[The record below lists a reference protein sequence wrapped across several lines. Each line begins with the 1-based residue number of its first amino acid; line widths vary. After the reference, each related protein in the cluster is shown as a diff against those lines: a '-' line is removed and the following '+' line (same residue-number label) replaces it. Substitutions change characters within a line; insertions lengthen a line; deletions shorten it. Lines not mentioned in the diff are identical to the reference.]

1 MLKLPAPGRG
11 FTLIEVMITL
21 VVLGVLIALGA
32 PSFSDWTRNQ
42 QIRSASEA
50 ILNGLQVARGEAVR
64 RNLLVQFQ
72 LTSLPTSA
80 WTVSE
85 TVSAAPIQ
93 SRVHE
98 EGTLNTSVTA
108 TPGDA
113 TKATFAPLGNVVANI
128 DGSATLTTLD
138 VTNAAASA
146 ASRPLRVLI
155 TGGGSIRMCDPDPV
169 LAATDPRHC

>member
-1 MLKLPAPGRG
+1 MLKLHAPERG
-11 FTLIEVMITL
+11 FTLIEVMIAL

-72 LTSLPTSA
+72 LTSLPSSA

-85 TVSAAPIQ
+85 SVSGTPIQ

-98 EGTLNTSVTA
+98 EGTLNTSVAA

-113 TKATFAPLGNVVANI
+113 TKATFAPLGNIVANL
-128 DGSATLTTLD
+128 DATSTLTALD
-138 VTNAAASA
+138 VTNAAASTS
-146 ASRPLRVLI
+146 SRPLRVLI
-155 TGGGSIRMCDPDPV
+155 TGGGSIRMCDPDPDLN
-169 LAATDPRHC
+169 LADPRRC

>member
-1 MLKLPAPGRG
+1 MLKLPAPERG
-11 FTLIEVMITL
+11 FTLIEVMIAL

-42 QIRSASEA
+42 QIRAASEA

-64 RNLLVQFQ
+64 RNLLVQIQ
-72 LTSLPTSA
+72 LTSLPSSA

-85 TVSAAPIQ
+85 TVSGTAIQ

-108 TPGDA
+108 TPADS

-128 DGSATLTTLD
+128 DGSSTLTTVD
-138 VTNAAASA
+138 VTNASATAS
-146 ASRPLRVLI
+146 SRPLRVLI
-155 TGGGSIRMCDPDPV
+155 TGGGSIRMCDPDPA
-169 LAATDPRHC
+169 LATTDPRRC